1 MKRAAELNLTSG
13 SVWKTLLL
21 YSLPLFGSALVQQL
35 YSLVDLLVVGNFAQ
49 EGALAVDAIGNATVV
64 VNVLLSFALGAN
76 AGCAVI
82 VAKYA
87 GAKNNK
93 KLRETVNTAL
103 ISFSVLCA
111 VIMAFGFGFGNLSL
125 KALSVHGAYFGDCLD
140 YLYIYVGSLPF
151 IFLYNLGC
159 GICSALG
166 DSKTPFIFLVIFRT

>member
-125 KALSVHGAYFGDCLD
+125 KALSVHGA
-140 YLYIYVGSLPF
+140 
-151 IFLYNLGC
+151 
-159 GICSALG
+159 
-166 DSKTPFIFLVIFRT
+166 